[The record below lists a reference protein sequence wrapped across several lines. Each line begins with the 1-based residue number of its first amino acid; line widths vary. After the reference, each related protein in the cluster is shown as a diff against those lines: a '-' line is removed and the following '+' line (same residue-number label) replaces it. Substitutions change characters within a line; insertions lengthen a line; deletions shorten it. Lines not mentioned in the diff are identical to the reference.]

1 MYDILK
7 FFNIFKY
14 HISLSIVTM
23 QESFAIV
30 IYNYHLLLDAR
41 AFTRGIVK
49 SVVVFMNKNQRRLR
63 LSRSAFV
70 RLDSSFSHGKC

>member
-7 FFNIFKY
+7 FLDIFKY
-14 HISLSIVTM
+14 HITLSIVTM

-30 IYNYHLLLDAR
+30 IHNYHLLLDAR

-49 SVVVFMNKNQRRLR
+49 SVV
-63 LSRSAFV
+63 AYE
-70 RLDSSFSHGKC
+70 